1 MFFDLY
7 NFIRR
12 GMTPKTSTTKS
23 IGSGRTLYIIRH
35 AQREDDANKEWI
47 NDPNVNRW
55 GLKWDN
61 TPLSKEGRKSA
72 NELGQR
78 FF

>member
-1 MFFDLY
+1 
-7 NFIRR
+7 
-12 GMTPKTSTTKS
+12 MTPKTSTAES

-35 AQREDDANKEWI
+35 AQREDDANKDWI
-47 NDPNVNRW
+47 NDPKINQW

-78 FF
+78 FC